1 MNRGGKNN
9 MSYKCF
15 KCGKSLSNKEK
26 LYEHLKKWHK
36 NLTKKTKE
44 YLTKKTKEYLRKQY
58 DRGE

>member
-1 MNRGGKNN
+1 MRNRGNRKTNRGGKTD

-44 YLTKKTKEYLRKQY
+44 YLRKQY

>member
-1 MNRGGKNN
+1 

-15 KCGKSLSNKEK
+15 KCGKSLSSKER

-44 YLTKKTKEYLRKQY
+44 YLRKQY